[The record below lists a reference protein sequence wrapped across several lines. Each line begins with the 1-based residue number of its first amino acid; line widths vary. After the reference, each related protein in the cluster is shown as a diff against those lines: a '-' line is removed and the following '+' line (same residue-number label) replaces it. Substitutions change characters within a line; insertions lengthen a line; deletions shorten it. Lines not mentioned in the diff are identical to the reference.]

1 MSLEVFE
8 FDVEDKASLPERA
21 IVYARPGYGK
31 TRFAT
36 SLPET
41 EKWGDI
47 AYYAADPG
55 SEYLAS
61 VLPHYMNN
69 RDGSRRIH
77 KIRPRGDHNPI
88 VNFHEFC
95 LRDWNKTPGFEK
107 VKTLVVDTYTR
118 VAFSCMQ
125 WAANSGAQSAEKRFS
140 VGGVAATEGGQMIPN
155 RGDYMG
161 IASTSRGFMDNLFG
175 AQEKMNIIFLMH
187 EDTDVIEGV
196 GARIGPSHP
205 GRQMADEL
213 PANFPT
219 VIRLDRETIA
229 VPNAP
234 PKSVVVALTSSGG
247 SFVAKI
253 RENGATGNPMPKVVL
268 DNDPVN
274 FWNKFEETMQLGSK
288 HVNGVVNES
297 KAIVPVG

>member
-8 FDVEDKASLPERA
+8 FDVEDKASLPERV
-21 IVYARPGYGK
+21 IGYSRPGVGK
-31 TRFAT
+31 TRWAT

-41 EKWGDI
+41 PKWGDI
-47 AYYAADPG
+47 VYYAADPG

-61 VLPHYMNN
+61 VLPHYVRNK
-69 RDGSRRIH
+69 DGSKRIH
-77 KIRPRGDHNPI
+77 IIRPRSDHNPI

-95 LRDWNKTPGFEK
+95 MRDWNKEPGMER
-107 VKTLVVDTYTR
+107 VRTLIVDTYTR
-118 VAFSCMQ
+118 VAFSSMQ

-140 VGGVAATEGGQMIPN
+140 VGGVKTEDGGQMIPS
-155 RGDYMG
+155 RQDYMG
-161 IASTSRGFMDNLFG
+161 IASTSRGFIDNLFG
-175 AQEKMNIIFLMH
+175 AQHDKNIIFLMH

-219 VIRLDRETIA
+219 VVRLDRKMIA
-229 VPNAP
+229 VPNAA
-234 PKSVVVALTSSGG
+234 PKSVVVALTNSGG

-253 RENGATGNPMPKVVL
+253 RENGAVGNPMPEVVL

-274 FWNKFEETMQLGSK
+274 FWREFEKTMGVASRVVDAP
-288 HVNGVVNES
+288 VNG
-297 KAIVPVG
+297 AIVPVG